1 MKRMKKLTSIGL
13 VLAMTVGLLAGCSGS
28 GSGNGEDASTSG
40 GKGRYVEENWG
51 DPLESQDDNNYSYI
65 QTMMQLS
72 DGTIRAIVSDS
83 SDRGF
88 SVKDSTDGGK
98 TWGDASMDL
107 SALDQLNLGD
117 DNTDDDGNGD
127 YAYVGNMTI
136 DADGD
141 LAFVY
146 TQTHSETKDN
156 VTSVDSTV
164 KYYLLT
170 KDGKLSEIA
179 MEIPN
184 LQKEQHYEYNASDDE
199 TGSEADV
206 SADSGVSAESETE
219 DDGVVINENGG
230 SDNKGDTE
238 ASNGIQTLKLKDA
251 ENLYVADY
259 NGAVYHVTTAD
270 GKITATFDDMN
281 YVNNMYLCGDKLLL
295 DDYEKVYEY
304 DTATDKKTAEH
315 EALASVITS
324 KGSVTIADY
333 LKDGH
338 TIYYS
343 CTEGI
348 YTYDLDKDTS
358 EQIVDGNMSSLV
370 SPSGNVE
377 YLIPKDDGQILVK
390 FSDYTGDTSEE
401 SFLNYAYDKDAAKR
415 PDKELT
421 IYTLKD
427 DYTIRTLAAA
437 YQKAHPDVYVKV
449 ESGVS
454 GDDAVTTSD
463 AIRTL
468 NTEVMGGNGPDI
480 LLMDGLPVNSY
491 VEKGLLADVS
501 DTVNPLI
508 SDGKL
513 FDKIAQTY
521 KGDDGKIYAV
531 PMTFKVPIVIGRKS
545 DLDKLNSLSDFAAL
559 AQDFEKDHKKG
570 ENFVHSYSLLS
581 LIGDMMSVNSA
592 SWFKED
598 GSLDADS
605 LKSYLKDIKSIY
617 DAAYGTL
624 SDDDKSSLDE
634 TKQYYIG
641 EDADLDASYF
651 GFDPTSDAVS
661 IISGSRKLAY
671 GNMAGS
677 YGLEQ
682 LGSVMRKDADLT
694 YKALPGALKNV
705 YVPSEKMAINAKSK
719 NMDTAKEFFEFAL
732 STDGQKIID
741 NYSGFRVNKD
751 GFDDSLV
758 DPDAGSEGYDPSASK
773 GSWGFS
779 DENGK
784 EYTIDMYWPT
794 DDQIKQLK
802 DLIDT
807 LDTPAYGDNTILTT
821 IVTDCIGSILGDD
834 SIDDDVAQVVKD
846 INIYLSE

>member
-1 MKRMKKLTSIGL
+1 
-13 VLAMTVGLLAGCSGS
+13 MTVGLLAGCSGS

-51 DPLESQDDNNYSYI
+51 DPLESQDDNSYSYI
-65 QTMMQLS
+65 QTMKQLS

-206 SADSGVSAESETE
+206 SADSGASAESETE

-270 GKITATFDDMN
+270 GKIVATFDDMN

-480 LLMDGLPVNSY
+480 LLMDEPFG
-491 VEKGLLADVS
+491 
-501 DTVNPLI
+501 
-508 SDGKL
+508 
-513 FDKIAQTY
+513 
-521 KGDDGKIYAV
+521 AV
-531 PMTFKVPIVIGRKS
+531 DEITRKMLQS
-545 DLDKLNSLSDFAAL
+545 
-559 AQDFEKDHKKG
+559 E
-570 ENFVHSYSLLS
+570 
-581 LIGDMMSVNSA
+581 
-592 SWFKED
+592 
-598 GSLDADS
+598 
-605 LKSYLKDIKSIY
+605 
-617 DAAYGTL
+617 
-624 SDDDKSSLDE
+624 
-634 TKQYYIG
+634 
-641 EDADLDASYF
+641 
-651 GFDPTSDAVS
+651 
-661 IISGSRKLAY
+661 IIRIH
-671 GNMAGS
+671 
-677 YGLEQ
+677 EQ
-682 LGSVMRKDADLT
+682 LGVTIVFITHDIKE
-694 YKALPGALKNV
+694 ALKLG
-705 YVPSEKMAINAKSK
+705 
-719 NMDTAKEFFEFAL
+719 T
-732 STDGQKIID
+732 
-741 NYSGFRVNKD
+741 RVMVMNK
-751 GFDDSLV
+751 GLV
-758 DPDAGSEGYDPSASK
+758 E
-773 GSWGFS
+773 
-779 DENGK
+779 
-784 EYTIDMYWPT
+784 
-794 DDQIKQLK
+794 Q
-802 DLIDT
+802 
-807 LDTPAYGDNTILTT
+807 LDTPDHIRNTPATPF
-821 IVTDCIGSILGDD
+821 
-834 SIDDDVAQVVKD
+834 VKEL
-846 INIYLSE
+846 IEG

>member
-13 VLAMTVGLLAGCSGS
+13 VLAMTVGLLAGCSGGS
-28 GSGNGEDASTSG
+28 NGSGGSADASG

-51 DPLESQDDNNYSYI
+51 NPFSSGDDDSSYV
-65 QTMMQLS
+65 QSVAQLS
-72 DGTIRAIVSDS
+72 DGTLRAVISDS
-83 SDRGF
+83 SDKGF
-88 SVKDSTDGGK
+88 SIKDSTDGGK
-98 TWGDASMDL
+98 TWTDSSMNL
-107 SALDQLNLGD
+107 SALDQLKISSS
-117 DNTDDDGNGD
+117 TDDDGNGT
-127 YAYVGNMTI
+127 YGYLGNISI

-141 LAFVY
+141 IAFVY
-146 TQTHSETKDN
+146 TSTTSSTKDN
-156 VTSVDSTV
+156 VSISDSTES
-164 KYYLLT
+164 YYLLT
-170 KDGKLSEIA
+170 KDGKLSEIKA
-179 MEIPN
+179 EIPGI
-184 LQKEQHYEYNASDDE
+184 KKTQHYEYDMSEDTAYGSAAVSD
-199 TGSEADV
+199 EAV
-206 SADSGVSAESETE
+206 AESETE
-219 DDGVVINENGG
+219 DDGVVINDGEN
-230 SDNKGDTE
+230 SDNNDDD
-238 ASNGIQTLKLKDA
+238 SYNGIQTFKLKDA
-251 ENLYVADY
+251 DNLYVADY
-259 NGAVYHVTTAD
+259 NGAVHHITTAD
-270 GKITATFDDMN
+270 GKIASSYDDFDW
-281 YVNNMYLCGDKLLL
+281 VNGMYLCGDKLLL
-295 DDYEKVYEY
+295 DDYQKVIEY
-304 DTATDKKTAEH
+304 DTATDKKVAEH
-315 EALASVITS
+315 EELANIIQTKNNVM
-324 KGSVTIADY
+324 IADY
-333 LKDGH
+333 LKDGN
-338 TIYYS
+338 TIYYA

-348 YTYDLDKDTS
+348 FAYNLDNDTS

-370 SPSGNVE
+370 SPNGNVE
-377 YLIPKDDGQILVK
+377 FMVPKADGQILLK
-390 FSDYTGDTSEE
+390 FNDYTGDTSET
-401 SFLNYAYDKDAAKR
+401 SILNYAYDKNAAKR

-421 IYTLKD
+421 IYTLRD
-427 DYTIRTLAAA
+427 DYTIRTLAAT
-437 YQKAHPDVYVKV
+437 YQKAHPDVYVNV

-454 GDDAVTTSD
+454 GGDAVTTSD

-468 NTEVMGGNGPDI
+468 NTEVMAGEGPDI
-480 LLMDGLPVNSY
+480 LFMDGLPVNSY
-491 VEKGLLADVS
+491 IEKGLLADVS
-501 DTVNPLI
+501 DVMNPLI

-513 FDKIAQTY
+513 FKNIAETY
-521 KGDDGKIYAV
+521 KSDDGKSYAT
-531 PMTFKVPIVIGRKS
+531 PLTFTVPIVIGYKD

-570 ENFVHSYSLLS
+570 ENFVDSYSLLS

-617 DAAYGTL
+617 DAAYDTL

-705 YVPSEKMAINAKSK
+705 YVPSKEMAINAKSK

-751 GFDDSLV
+751 SFDDSLV

-784 EYTIDMYWPT
+784 EYMIDMYWPT